1 MLQAVQLN
9 TTKTFA
15 NSKAAPS
22 KRAMKANRRQAM
34 TATALGGVA
43 VALAALSLNDLA
55 SGIALVS
62 PNVSTWQ
69 AWALAIGIDAGFIT
83 TELVQLTISE
93 KLRKA
98 IAPLQPRPR
107 SQPRCGLTPITAD
120 RSRWRGNAAPS
131 TAIMP
136 VNRGQDH
143 DRIQREWV
151 ARRSALT
158 PFPLMQK
165 GSAKCR

>member
-1 MLQAVQLN
+1 MSQVVALN
-9 TTKTFA
+9 TTKAFA
-15 NSKAAPS
+15 KAKSPS
-22 KRAMKANRRQAM
+22 KRAIKANRRQAM

-83 TELVQLTISE
+83 TELVQLTIGE

-98 IAPLQPRPR
+98 IARY
-107 SQPRCGLTPITAD
+107 SQGLIGGT
-120 RSRWRGNAAPS
+120 
-131 TAIMP
+131 M
-136 VNRGQDH
+136 V
-143 DRIQREWV
+143 
-151 ARRSALT
+151 
-158 PFPLMQK
+158 
-165 GSAKCR
+165 GSAVMNAFAFAHGVTGWQAYAAGFEGAVIPALIFVATKIATTVWIDSQAKA

>member
-15 NSKAAPS
+15 KAKAAPS

-98 IAPLQPRPR
+98 IAPLQPRPHR
-107 SQPRCGLTPITAD
+107 RHDGWQCRDERLCLRPWRDWLASLCGRFRGHGHSRFDFRRDQD
-120 RSRWRGNAAPS
+120 RNHG
-131 TAIMP
+131 
-136 VNRGQDH
+136 VD
-143 DRIQREWV
+143 
-151 ARRSALT
+151 
-158 PFPLMQK
+158 
-165 GSAKCR
+165 